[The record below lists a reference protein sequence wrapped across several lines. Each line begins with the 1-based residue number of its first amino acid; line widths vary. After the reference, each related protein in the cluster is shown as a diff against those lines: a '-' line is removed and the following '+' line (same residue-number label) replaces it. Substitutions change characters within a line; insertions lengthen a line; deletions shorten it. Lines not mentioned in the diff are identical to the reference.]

1 MIQGRR
7 KLRGA
12 GARVPARGMV
22 PTRQCDRGAAGSFK
36 ADGSGHH
43 PCHRLHVINL
53 PRCYLAN
60 MLFNVNKTLQ
70 RPKIAL

>member
-12 GARVPARGMV
+12 GARVPASGMV

-36 ADGSGHH
+36 ADGSGTT
-43 PCHRLHVINL
+43 PVIG
-53 PRCYLAN
+53 
-60 MLFNVNKTLQ
+60 
-70 RPKIAL
+70 